1 MQRDIEAIWNR
12 IPLAKRE
19 GLIREGFDEAYL
31 KEILTFR
38 PSEQNVDFDMN
49 SITRQALGID
59 MYVPQVNV
67 SASAAARMSASDI
80 QVIPAASRYT
90 RPKKRS
96 R

>member
-1 MQRDIEAIWNR
+1 MQRDIETIWNR

-67 SASAAARMSASDI
+67 SASAAARMSAGNFH
-80 QVIPAASRYT
+80 VIPAAPRYT
-90 RPKKRS
+90 RPKKRL

>member
-1 MQRDIEAIWNR
+1 MQRDIETIWNR

-67 SASAAARMSASDI
+67 SASAAARMSAGNFH
-80 QVIPAASRYT
+80 VIPAAPRYT